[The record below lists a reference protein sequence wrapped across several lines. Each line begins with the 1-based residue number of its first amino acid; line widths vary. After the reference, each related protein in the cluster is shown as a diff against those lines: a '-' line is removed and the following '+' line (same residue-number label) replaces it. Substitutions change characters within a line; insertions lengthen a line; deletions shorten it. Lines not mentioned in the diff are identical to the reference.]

1 MSAAG
6 GDIACARSYGE
17 YVVVWTALAGVLV
30 FIVAGLAWAARLVY
44 IGNLDAQALADKAAS
59 PSVSLGS
66 ASALDWPEILLRS
79 VVAQPDEQPLVLLAV
94 VWPAYSRR
102 EATLLVALGR
112 DDTGSLSR
120 LSQWCAGAASVS
132 AVRHYGAELELRRR
146 QSLESVHAV
155 LIAEDSPAP

>member
-1 MSAAG
+1 
-6 GDIACARSYGE
+6 
-17 YVVVWTALAGVLV
+17 VVVWVALAGALV

-44 IGNLDAQALADKAAS
+44 VGNLDAQALADKAAS
-59 PSVSLGS
+59 VPGPARS

-79 VVAQPDEQPLVLLAV
+79 VVAQPDEQPLVLLGV
-94 VWPAYSRR
+94 VWPACPRR

-112 DDTGSLSR
+112 EDTGSLSR

-146 QSLESVHAV
+146 QSLECVHAV
-155 LIAEDSPAP
+155 LIAEDCPPP